1 MNEQYRHTPQIRAI
15 TISQQYGS
23 DGYKIAVKLALRLQ
37 WILTDH
43 DLVTQVAHRL
53 NLTEE
58 EATFYDEHTFSFI
71 DRVLFSM
78 RFSAAEGA
86 EAWATSPCIMPLS
99 MQMQERLY
107 RETLQH
113 VVESTVRAG
122 NRVIVGHGAQMI
134 LANQPDVLH
143 IRIVAP
149 FIQRVIYAMQRE
161 HLDNADAR
169 AYIRQEDQKLA
180 RYLRSQYH
188 RDAAD
193 PLLYDLVI
201 NSNALDVE
209 GQVDLIYLALER
221 KARWL
226 ALTTSG

>member
-1 MNEQYRHTPQIRAI
+1 MNEQQQQTPQICAI

-43 DLVTQVAHRL
+43 DIVTQVAHRL

-58 EATFYDEHTFSFI
+58 EAAFYDEHTFSFI

-78 RFSAAEGA
+78 RFTAAEGA
-86 EAWATSPCIMPLS
+86 EAWAASPYIMPLS
-99 MQMQERLY
+99 LQMQERLY
-107 RETLQH
+107 RETLRH
-113 VVESTVRAG
+113 VVESTACAG
-122 NRVIVGHGAQMI
+122 NKVIVGHGVQMI
-134 LANQPDVLH
+134 LANHPDVLH

-149 FIQRVIYAMQRE
+149 FVQRVTYAMQRE
-161 HLDNADAR
+161 HLDNADAH
-169 AYIRQEDQKLA
+169 AYIRQEDRRLA
-180 RYLRSQYH
+180 QYLRSQYH
-188 RDAAD
+188 RDVND

-209 GQVDLIYLALER
+209 SQVDVICLALER

-226 ALTTSG
+226 ALAASG